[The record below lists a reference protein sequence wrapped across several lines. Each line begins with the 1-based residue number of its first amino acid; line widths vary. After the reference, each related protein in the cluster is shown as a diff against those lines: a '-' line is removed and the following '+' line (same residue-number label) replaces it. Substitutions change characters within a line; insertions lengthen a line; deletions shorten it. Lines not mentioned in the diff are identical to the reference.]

1 MHGRAVCGEQPDVG
15 VFLAVCAAQQDHG
28 HLRAQ
33 AFGDGKATGFADD
46 QVRCRH
52 KPCHALDI
60 FKHRHVIG
68 DAQVAA
74 GPSQMTGV
82 FRIVSRDEHE
92 MQRVAERVQVRQ
104 QVVERRA
111 EVHIGPWQIGSGQCQ
126 HDALVLRQPQPLTG
140 LLSVIACAEVLA
152 RGDAGD
158 ADALLGHQAR
168 AQRFGHALRCDA
180 EQVAGLMRPEA
191 LGLIVGGDAHDG
203 EVLSGEHAR
212 RHCHVCRG
220 DVRAD
225 DGKRAA
231 FAHQFGELAVHQVRP
246 YAAASPQ
253 KPAGKREAPRQ
264 VVYGA
269 GRAGEHGSGF
279 VAIEHHTAEIEH
291 VKHFDL
297 KSVREFRHI
306 GKGLGR
312 LLASFGLLDL
322 HVFEGLRDSV
332 RRAAMP
338 RSHRS
343 VHDDDQRCCLLVSRI
358 GFGGGSDDNCLPFKI
373 AKKPASRLSLIRRAG
388 TRPALAFE
396 WCPQRE
402 SNSCLS
408 LERAAS

>member
-1 MHGRAVCGEQPDVG
+1 MAGVLDV
-15 VFLAVCAAQQDHG
+15 
-28 HLRAQ
+28 
-33 AFGDGKATGFADD
+33 
-46 QVRCRH
+46 
-52 KPCHALDI
+52 
-60 FKHRHVIG
+60 
-68 DAQVAA
+68 
-74 GPSQMTGV
+74 
-82 FRIVSRDEHE
+82 VSRDEHE
-92 MQRVAERVQVRQ
+92 VQRFAERVQVRQ
-104 QVVERRA
+104 QVVERRS
-111 EVHIGPWQIGSGQCQ
+111 EVHVGPGQIGSGQCQ

-140 LLSVIACAEVLA
+140 LLAVIACAEILA
-152 RGDAGD
+152 SGDAGD
-158 ADALLGHQAR
+158 TDALLGHQAR
-168 AQRFGHALRCDA
+168 AQRFGHAFRCDA
-180 EQVAGLMRPEA
+180 EQVARLMRPEA
-191 LGLIVGGDAHDG
+191 LGLIIGGNAHDG
-203 EVLSGEHAR
+203 EVLPGEHTR
-212 RHCHVCRG
+212 CHGYVGCG

-264 VVYGA
+264 VVYRA

-279 VAIEHHTAEIEH
+279 VAIEHHATEIEH

-297 KSVREFRHI
+297 ESVREFRHI
-306 GKGLGR
+306 GKGLGG
-312 LLASFGLLDL
+312 LLASFGLLGF
-322 HVFEGLRDSV
+322 HAFEGLRYSV
-332 RRAAMP
+332 RRAAVS

-343 VHDDDQRCCLLVSRI
+343 VHDDDQRCGLLVSRI
-358 GFGGGSDDNCLPFKI
+358 GFGGGSDDDCLPFKI